1 MIMAPEADTLDRS
14 FFDRS
19 PAQSQDLGQV
29 LVRMGVRARAA
40 SIVLRQAPPSQR
52 TAAILAM
59 AKHLR
64 ASASAVLVANTEDL
78 AAGEAAGLSPAL
90 LDRLRLDAGRLEGVA
105 ASLEIV
111 AGVPDPVGVEIGR
124 WTRPNGLDI
133 ARVRTPIGVIAVIYE
148 ARPNVTADAA
158 ALCVRSGNAVIL
170 RGGSEAIR
178 SSLTIHAALEAGVV
192 EAGLPAG
199 VVQIVPTA
207 DREGVRHILEG
218 LNGAIDLLIPRG
230 GKGLLTRVKADARVA
245 VLGHLE
251 GLVHTYVHPSADPA
265 KARAIVVNSKM
276 RRVSVCGALETLLVD
291 KAIAP
296 SLLPLIAADLTAA
309 GCELRGDAA
318 ARAITPSMSVATEI
332 DWRTEYLE
340 PILAVRIVDGLTAAA
355 EHIAAF
361 GSGHTDAIVTE
372 DADAAEAFVA
382 AVDSAIVLVNAS
394 TQFADGGE
402 FGFGAEIGIATD
414 RLHARGPVGAEQ
426 LTTYKYVVRGQGQT
440 RP

>member
-1 MIMAPEADTLDRS
+1 MMDLNTAERDHPVSET
-14 FFDRS
+14 
-19 PAQSQDLGQV
+19 PAQVPDQTLAQI
-29 LVRMGVRARAA
+29 LAQMGFQARAA
-40 SIVLRQAPPSQR
+40 SAILRQASPEQR
-52 TAAILAM
+52 TAAILGM

-64 ASASAVLVANTEDL
+64 ASAATVLAANAQDL
-78 AAGEAAGLSPAL
+78 AAGRGTGLSAAL
-90 LDRLRLDAGRLEGVA
+90 LDRLRLDESRLEGVA
-105 ASLEIV
+105 ASLEVV
-111 AGVPDPVGVEIGR
+111 AAIPDPLGAEIGR

-178 SSLTIHAALEAGVV
+178 SSLAIHAALEAGVV

-207 DREGVRHILEG
+207 DRDGVRHILEG
-218 LNGAIDLLIPRG
+218 LNGTIDLLIPRG

-251 GLVHTYVHPSADPA
+251 GLVHTYIHAAADPA
-265 KARAIVVNSKM
+265 KARALVLNSKM

-296 SLLPLIAADLTAA
+296 TLLPLIARDLIEA

-318 ARAITPSMSVATEI
+318 ARAIVPAMAVATDA

-340 PILAVRIVDGLTAAA
+340 PILSVRVVDDLAQAVD
-355 EHIAAF
+355 HIAVY

-372 DADAAEAFVA
+372 DQAAAEAFVA

-426 LTTYKYVVRGQGQT
+426 LTTYKYVVRGQGQL
-440 RP
+440 RS